1 MVLLNVQDK
10 NNMLT
15 LSIKLKLVKFEWYIL
30 QQIIGNPQST
40 TLEAGTL
47 TITPLMQYSTTH
59 TLRSSVQFVFRHCT
73 TLPFSIMYVLNN

>member
-15 LSIKLKLVKFEWYIL
+15 LSIKLKLVKFEIL
-30 QQIIGNPQST
+30 QQIIGDPQYT
-40 TLEAGTL
+40 ALEAGTL
-47 TITPLMQYSTTH
+47 TITPLMQYSTTQ

-73 TLPFSIMYVLNN
+73 TLPFSIVYVLNN